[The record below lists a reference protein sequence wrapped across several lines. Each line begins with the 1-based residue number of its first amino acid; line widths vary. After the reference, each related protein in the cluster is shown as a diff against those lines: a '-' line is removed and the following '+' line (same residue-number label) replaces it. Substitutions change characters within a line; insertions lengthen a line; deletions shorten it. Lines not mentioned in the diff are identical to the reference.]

1 MNLRYKQENDVLLV
15 EQVSAGS
22 GCLGCKEFSR
32 LALLVFLLPFV
43 EVQTS

>member
-1 MNLRYKQENDVLLV
+1 MNFRYKEVNKVLQVEDVQALHAWV
-15 EQVSAGS
+15 V
-22 GCLGCKEFSR
+22 KEFSR

>member
-1 MNLRYKQENDVLLV
+1 MNLRYKEVNEALLV
-15 EQVSAGS
+15 EQVSPGS